1 MRSVFSWLIS
11 ALAVMFWVFRI
22 VVAIMATFEIDFI
35 VTPIDLNTEIVLLFV
50 TLPCLVIIIKRNLVG
65 GIVGAIIYF
74 GIYGWYFGMELARII
89 ESLITNGT
97 AILPMNVVVQA
108 LVCIVAILISLSNL
122 LDIIFSRFRKSENPS
137 KKVDWFYK
145 KEEYDRKLDERRDK
159 NNYRIY

>member
-11 ALAVMFWVFRI
+11 ALAVMFWGFRI
-22 VVAIMATFEIDFI
+22 VVAMMATFEIDFI
-35 VTPIDLNTEIVLLFV
+35 VTPIDFNTEIALLFV
-50 TLPCLVIIIKRNLVG
+50 TLPCLVLIFKRN
-65 GIVGAIIYF
+65 IIGAIIYF

-145 KEEYDRKLDERRDK
+145 NEDYDRKLDERRDK

>member
-1 MRSVFSWLIS
+1 MKSVFSWFIS
-11 ALAVMFWVFRI
+11 ALAVMFWVFRV
-22 VVAIMATFEIDFI
+22 VVAIMATFEVDFI
-35 VTPIDLNTEIVLLFV
+35 IKPIDMNIEIALLFL
-50 TLPCLVIIIKRNLVG
+50 TLPCLILIFKRNIIG
-65 GIVGAIIYF
+65 GIAYF
-74 GIYGWYFGMELARII
+74 GLYGWYFGMELARII
-89 ESLITNGT
+89 ESLVINST

-145 KEEYDRKLDERRDK
+145 NENYDRKLDERRDK